1 MTRTLVCIVLVF
13 SSLGALPLSPSPS
26 TRPTAAAR
34 PWIAAR
40 ATTAPA
46 PSLDELHAQAVELM
60 RQQQYAKAAIA
71 MKRVYESKPSHQQSR
86 TVMLNQ
92 AIIDIAQKVNTP
104 RTVRDL
110 TAYLAAHREPD
121 EFATN
126 VLGSALNIAADTG
139 RFRQTRFFSA
149 GVKEW
154 ERRNYVLEQSR
165 ADAHRWG
172 TKWLTPDEWDQLQ
185 KRRTELQ
192 REVNTQLENVA
203 RAQWQVDSLQ
213 ATQRQILAD
222 APIPTQ
228 RPAPPIYED
237 PGRGPI
243 DPRELDRHRGL
254 TASELYESR
263 RFERLIAE
271 TEARKMDGEIHQA
284 IRELQNEQQK
294 LRAAQNS
301 FPKPQWPMRFDP
313 IEPTE
318 STPLPIPQTAAPVAP
333 QAPPVTT
340 QPVTH
345 AATR

>member
-26 TRPTAAAR
+26 TRPAAAAR
-34 PWIAAR
+34 PSIVAR
-40 ATTAPA
+40 PTTA

-60 RQQQYAKAAIA
+60 RQQQYAKAATA

-185 KRRTELQ
+185 KRRTEVQ
-192 REVNTQLENVA
+192 YAVDVQKEAVG
-203 RAQWQVDSLQ
+203 RAQWEVENLQ
-213 ATQRQILAD
+213 ATRQQIAAD
-222 APIPTQ
+222 VPAALPSNPLVGQIPN
-228 RPAPPIYED
+228 RPVTPQD
-237 PGRGPI
+237 LNGQ
-243 DPRELDRHRGL
+243 RGL
-254 TASELYESR
+254 TAQELYDTREFQR
-263 RFERLIAE
+263 MVAAAE
-271 TEARKMDGEIHQA
+271 LRKMDQQIQQA
-284 IRELQNEQQK
+284 MSALASEQQK

-301 FPKPQWPMRFDP
+301 FPKPQWPTRFDP

-318 STPLPIPQTAAPVAP
+318 TTPLPRAQAAAQAAP
-333 QAPPVTT
+333 QAAPQATT
-340 QPVTH
+340 QPATR